1 MKKLK
6 PKGCPGSQDMSIYNQ
21 MIASGNWLQK
31 KKGFQDLRFMIFA
44 TECEDENIKS
54 EPQT

>member
-6 PKGCPGSQDMSIYNQ
+6 PKGCPDSQDMSIYNQ

-31 KKGFQDLRFMIFA
+31 KGFQDLHVMILA
-44 TECEDENIKS
+44 TGCEDENIKS

>member
-6 PKGCPGSQDMSIYNQ
+6 PKSCPGSQDMSIYNQ
-21 MIASGNWLQK
+21 MIASINWLQ
-31 KKGFQDLRFMIFA
+31 KKGFQDLRFMILA
-44 TECEDENIKS
+44 TECEDENIKL